1 MQVLQNIILDTKEI
15 THYKGKIKMQTL
27 IIKEYLT
34 AIKLDEDNKLLFAYD
49 IKDKIIDEQSE
60 GILSEVNELM
70 YEEIVSYF
78 QIKPE
83 DYGVYIRDKVTKEDE
98 IEESLEIA
106 KIIKER
112 VLDRKEVVKMISEAE
127 MLEYLEKILK

>member
-1 MQVLQNIILDTKEI
+1 MQP
-15 THYKGKIKMQTL
+15 L
-27 IIKEYLT
+27 IIKEYFT

-70 YEEIVSYF
+70 YQKISSYF
-78 QIKPE
+78 KIRPE
-83 DYGVYIRDKVTKEDE
+83 DYGVSIDDTVTKEDE
-98 IEESLEIA
+98 IQESLEIA

-112 VLDRKEVVKMISEAE
+112 VFDKKEPIKMVSEAE
-127 MLEYLEKILK
+127 MLEFLEKRLK

>member
-1 MQVLQNIILDTKEI
+1 MQP
-15 THYKGKIKMQTL
+15 L

-34 AIKLDEDNKLLFAYD
+34 AIKLDEENNLLFAYD
-49 IKDKIIDEQSE
+49 IKDNIIDEQSE

-70 YEEIVSYF
+70 YQKIASYF

-83 DYGVYIRDKVTKEDE
+83 DFGVSIGDRLTKEDE
-98 IEESLEIA
+98 IQESLEIA

-112 VLDRKEVVKMISEAE
+112 VLDKKEPIKMVSEAE
-127 MLEYLEKILK
+127 MLEFLEKRLK